1 MTYYVIE
8 YKPLYNCEDDY
19 YSFSIPVGIKELK
32 NWSSYLDKYIKD
44 NDTGCVYEQIYR
56 CKREA
61 NKELRKKQKE
71 FLEISNWEEAIPYIE
86 EIINANRKRN
96 QNTGV
101 H

>member
-32 NWSSYLDKYIKD
+32 NWSSYEDKYIRD
-44 NDTGCVYEQIYR
+44 NDTGCVYSQVCR

-61 NKELRKKQKE
+61 NKELRKRQKE

-96 QNTGV
+96 KNTGV